1 MDLQITSYNN
11 RFKIKGTLN
20 KLNIKTFNSH
30 FANIFEKTDE
40 ILLDIERIESI
51 DRAGVMALARL
62 HNESITKSKR
72 LSIIGFGCKELFQ
85 HFKSEEPIQASEK
98 QMVSANA
105 IVAA

>member
-11 RFKIKGTLN
+11 RFQIKGTLN
-20 KLNIKTFNSH
+20 KLNLKTFNSH
-30 FANIFEKTDE
+30 FSNIFDKLDD
-40 ILLDIERIESI
+40 ILLDIESVDSI

-72 LSIIGFGCKELFQ
+72 LSIIGLGCKELYD
-85 HFKSEEPIQASEK
+85 HFKAQETT
-98 QMVSANA
+98 